1 MTHDIVVCGAGPA
14 GSVLARRLAA
24 AGLRVALI
32 GAAARP
38 GWEGLSSRSR
48 ALLSE
53 EGIDVQGEVIAG
65 PFERRG
71 EWANG
76 RRVAGAE
83 WLVERSALAAAASAR
98 SREEGADY
106 RWDMVTSTARAGDQ
120 WRVGLRG
127 GDVLVAPMMVDARG
141 RRARSS
147 RLQTLLGER
156 NESLNS
162 EVLRDGPRRS
172 GPVLLA
178 IGQRFRRRGTGT
190 SGTGIGV
197 TDMGWCWWAEQGEV
211 LWIQI
216 IGKPRSLHPGEWVSS
231 AAEQI
236 PALARVLG
244 GACVDGAAVA
254 RAAHAQ
260 LGGAPG
266 TADLEPSFW
275 SVGDAAMALDPL
287 SGQGVYEAIR
297 GARLVATAIRSV
309 IAGEDARVAQRF
321 VGERR
326 EEAWLRGVR
335 VAADFYR
342 QNGARG
348 RFWRDTAAEYE
359 ALLPEYASTSDEALP
374 AERAPAYEAL
384 VSGGARQRPAAPL
397 MVARAGCTRIER
409 RPVLDQGRIVEREVV
424 VTADHPRGVWHV
436 AGVPLAA
443 LRGYLETAEHAT
455 VDAAAVALDRTPAAV
470 ASAMN
475 WLRERGHLLQRDP
488 PRVSSGG

>member
-1 MTHDIVVCGAGPA
+1 
-14 GSVLARRLAA
+14 
-24 AGLRVALI
+24 
-32 GAAARP
+32 
-38 GWEGLSSRSR
+38 LSSRSR

-76 RRVAGAE
+76 RRVEGAE
-83 WLVERSALAAAASAR
+83 WLVERAALADAVSAR
-98 SREEGADY
+98 AREQGADY
-106 RWDMVTSTARAGDQ
+106 RWDTVTSTARAGDQ

-190 SGTGIGV
+190 SGTGTGIGV
-197 TDMGWCWWAEQGEV
+197 TDTGWCWWAEQGEV

-260 LGGAPG
+260 LGGARETGDFGGAPG

-309 IAGEDARVAQRF
+309 MAGEDARLAQRF

-348 RFWRDTAAEYE
+348 RFWSDTAAEYE
-359 ALLPEYASTSDEALP
+359 ALLSD
-374 AERAPAYEAL
+374 
-384 VSGGARQRPAAPL
+384 GAQRRSAAH
-397 MVARAGCTRIER
+397 RDGTGAGSMWIER
-409 RPVLDQGRIVEREVV
+409 RPVLDQGQIVEREVV
-424 VTADHPRGVWHV
+424 LTADHPRGVWHV

-475 WLRERGHLLQRDP
+475 WLRERGHLLQRGL